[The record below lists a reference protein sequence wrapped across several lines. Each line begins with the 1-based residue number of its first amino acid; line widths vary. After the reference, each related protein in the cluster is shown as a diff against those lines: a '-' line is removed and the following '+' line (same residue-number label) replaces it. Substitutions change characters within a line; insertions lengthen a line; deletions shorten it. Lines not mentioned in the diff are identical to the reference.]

1 MLKKLTQSQQDTI
14 LERAVE
20 EFGRNGLE
28 RAAISEIARRSGVS
42 VGVIYKYYK
51 NKEELFEQCLKYQK
65 EENKPAQ
72 KIHETEIKIEELK
85 DLLNSQ
91 TVK

>member
-42 VGVIYKYYK
+42 VGVIYK
-51 NKEELFEQCLKYQK
+51 
-65 EENKPAQ
+65 
-72 KIHETEIKIEELK
+72 
-85 DLLNSQ
+85 
-91 TVK
+91 

>member
-28 RAAISEIARRSGVS
+28 RAAISEIARRSDVS

-51 NKEELFEQCLKYQK
+51 NKDRYNSDSKSRILI
-65 EENKPAQ
+65 AT
-72 KIHETEIKIEELK
+72 IGTIKNIK
-85 DLLNSQ
+85 AFVN
-91 TVK
+91 